1 MGTDMVID
9 LVIPEIHTVVIYTHS
24 SLSITLP
31 YELFSGNTEGQ
42 CGEFIRI
49 CRNIGCKKQYKG
61 SHSNS
66 VCLIMCYLYYQSQHG
81 CSCFVTLHLF
91 LQEPVTTRSQMTV
104 ALQMVSWNP
113 AKTLQTSGQFL
124 EYPAL
129 LQRFQLLQQP
139 LKPQACSTRPAILW
153 SVKFSLAGESRG
165 IQNALCFM
173 FQYFLNLK
181 MIILIHVVGEMS
193 IHSLISSD
201 FL

>member
-1 MGTDMVID
+1 MNGKRRYPAYTNSDLLLMGTNMGIK
-9 LVIPEIHTVVIYTHS
+9 LEIPEIHTVVIYTHN
-24 SLSITLP
+24 SLSIKLP

-49 CRNIGCKKQYKG
+49 CGNIGCKKQYKG

-66 VCLIMCYLYYQSQHG
+66 VCLTMCYLYYQSQHG

-91 LQEPVTTRSQMTV
+91 LQEHVTTRSQMTV

-113 AKTLQTSGQFL
+113 AKTLQTSGKFL

-139 LKPQACSTRPAILW
+139 LKPQACSTRPAIL
-153 SVKFSLAGESRG
+153 
-165 IQNALCFM
+165 
-173 FQYFLNLK
+173 
-181 MIILIHVVGEMS
+181 
-193 IHSLISSD
+193 
-201 FL
+201 